1 MVRPVRARRRWLPV
15 LLLSLAAL
23 AAAMLLWYERREPG
37 PDLPPSLTRAE
48 LEALSEVSLVS
59 AVTNDLRLRMSAAGA
74 TSGRWRSWPE
84 PARHVLAWSWVE
96 TDLGA
101 QAPPRFPG
109 FAALFANP
117 SQRLPSYAD
126 IADAYQALG
135 AAPAA
140 AVVREAEALAGG
152 LEAVPE
158 GANPFAALDRR
169 FVQALGRGG
178 TVAAMRAYIRAHLDE
193 IAAAR

>member
-1 MVRPVRARRRWLPV
+1 MTRPRWRWPWLLLPAMAAIAAV
-15 LLLSLAAL
+15 LL
-23 AAAMLLWYERREPG
+23 WVEGRTPP
-37 PDLPPSLTRAE
+37 PDLPPALTRAE

-59 AVTNDLRLRMSAAGA
+59 AVSNDLRLRMSAAGA

-117 SQRLPSYAD
+117 DQRLPAYAD

-140 AVVREAEALAGG
+140 AVVREAETLAGS

-169 FVQALGRGG
+169 FLQALGRGG
-178 TVAAMRAYIRAHLDE
+178 TVAAMRAYIRAHLDD

>member
-1 MVRPVRARRRWLPV
+1 MRQQRRRRWP
-15 LLLSLAAL
+15 LLLLLPLAAV
-23 AAAMLLWYERREPG
+23 AATLLWYERREPG

-48 LEALSEVSLVS
+48 VEALSEAALVS
-59 AVTNDLRLRMSAAGA
+59 AVSNDLRLRMSAAGA

-96 TDLGA
+96 ADLGA

-109 FAALFANP
+109 FAALLPNAG
-117 SQRLPSYAD
+117 QRMPTYAD

-140 AVVREAEALAGG
+140 AVVREAETLAGG

-169 FVQALGRGG
+169 FLQALGRGG